1 MINIYYSTIMKQTK
15 LYNCLFV
22 LAMLLMAS
30 ASAMAQEFTLK
41 AVTFLKPGEK
51 ATVAVGLK
59 NSTDVNALQARISLP
74 EGLTFVE
81 NASNATRFNI
91 SKTERSQG
99 MTIALKKVNEKTAA
113 MVCFSSTTPIAA
125 GEGDVFTFEVN
136 VAADYSGSKELV
148 LSDTQIAVHG
158 KDVIDGEKNVVS
170 KVVDSENKVIV
181 AGTAQ
186 PVKVGEEQT
195 VALTLS
201 FPKAIMRGCAFNVE
215 LPAGVTI
222 VDNSA
227 KVGALGTNHKINLKN
242 GLFTINFLDFSV
254 SDAFSA
260 NEGELCTFNIK
271 ADENFVEGSEIK
283 VKNIK
288 TWAHGGHDEYYAED
302 FAIKLTKGDVTGI
315 NGVTADELGA
325 DAVYQ
330 LNGVRT
336 DQMKQGVNIVV
347 KNVKAIKVLK
357 K

>member
-1 MINIYYSTIMKQTK
+1 MKQTK

-41 AVTFLKPGEK
+41 TVTFLKPGEK

-59 NSTDVNALQARISLP
+59 NDAVVNGLQARISLP

-81 NASNATRFNI
+81 KANNAKRFNI
-91 SKTERSQG
+91 NKTERTEG
-99 MTIALKKVNEKTAA
+99 MSLILSKIDEKTAA
-113 MVCFSSTTPIAA
+113 MVGFGAEVAA
-125 GEGDVFTFEVN
+125 GEGDVFTFDVN

-148 LSDTQIAVHG
+148 LSDTQIAVPG
-158 KDVIDGEKNVVS
+158 QDVIYGEKNIVS

-186 PVKVGEEQT
+186 PLKVGEEQT

-222 VDNSA
+222 VDKSA

-271 ADENFVEGSEIK
+271 ADETFVEGSEIK
-283 VKNIK
+283 FKNFK
-288 TWAHGGHDEYYAED
+288 TWAQGGHDEYYAED
-302 FAIKLTKGDVTGI
+302 FAIKLTKGGATGI

-347 KNVKAIKVLK
+347 KNGKAIKVLK

>member
-30 ASAMAQEFTLK
+30 ASAVAQEFTLK
-41 AVTFLKPGEK
+41 TVTFLKPGEK

-136 VAADYSGSKELV
+136 VAADYSGSKKLV
-148 LSDTQIAVHG
+148 LSDTQIAVPG
-158 KDVIDGEKNVVS
+158 QDVIYGENVAS

-186 PVKVGEEQT
+186 PVKVDEEQT

-222 VDNSA
+222 VENSA
-227 KVGALGTNHKINLKN
+227 KVGALGANHKINLKN

-271 ADENFVEGSEIK
+271 ADETFVEGSEIK
-283 VKNIK
+283 FKNFK
-288 TWAHGGHDEYYAED
+288 TWAGHDEYYAED
-302 FAIKLTKGDVTGI
+302 FAIKLTKGEVTGI

-347 KNVKAIKVLK
+347 KNGKAIKVLK

>member
-41 AVTFLKPGEK
+41 TVTFLKPGEK

-59 NSTDVNALQARISLP
+59 NDAVVNGLQARISLP

-81 NASNATRFNI
+81 KANNAKRFNI
-91 SKTERSQG
+91 NKTERTEG
-99 MTIALKKVNEKTAA
+99 MSLILSKIDEKTAA
-113 MVCFSSTTPIAA
+113 MVGFGAEVAA
-125 GEGDVFTFEVN
+125 GEGDVFTFDVN
-136 VAADYSGSKELV
+136 VAADYSGSKEILM
-148 LSDTQIAVHG
+148 SDTQLAVPG
-158 KDVIDGEKNVVS
+158 QDVVYGEKDVVS
-170 KVVDSENKVIV
+170 KVVDSENKVV
-181 AGTAQ
+181 FAGTAQ

-195 VALTLS
+195 VTLTLS
-201 FPKAIMRGCAFNVE
+201 FPKAIMRGVAFNVV

-222 VDNSA
+222 VDKSA
-227 KVGALGTNHKINLKN
+227 KVGALGTNHKINLYN
-242 GLFTINFLDFSV
+242 NLFTINLLDYTED
-254 SDAFSA
+254 DAFSA

-271 ADENFVEGSEIK
+271 ADETFVEGSEIK

-302 FAIKLTKGDVTGI
+302 FAIKLTKGEVTGI

-347 KNVKAIKVLK
+347 KNGKAIKVLK